1 MTFKPDEK
9 PIITNPFASNEKYS
23 ASFESTSGTITAGQE
38 QDVDL
43 VVTKQSALNG
53 IQLIMSGHV
62 TGDSARLQVIYE
74 GQVVNQFATDWF
86 FAGDSEGQNPIVLPI
101 KASIL
106 PTMSLRVKYKSTGAQ
121 DVKVFVNYFLYEE
134 L

>member
-74 GQVVNQFATDWF
+74 GQVVNH
-86 FAGDSEGQNPIVLPI
+86 
-101 KASIL
+101 
-106 PTMSLRVKYKSTGAQ
+106 
-121 DVKVFVNYFLYEE
+121 YET
-134 L
+134 LFC